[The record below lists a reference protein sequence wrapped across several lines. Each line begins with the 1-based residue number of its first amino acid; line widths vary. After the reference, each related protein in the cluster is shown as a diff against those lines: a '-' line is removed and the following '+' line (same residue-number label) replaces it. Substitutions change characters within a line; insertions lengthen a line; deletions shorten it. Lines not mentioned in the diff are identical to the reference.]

1 MDYDSTPVN
10 ATFIAGTN
18 STIANISVTTDNTA
32 EDYEAFG
39 IQLNF
44 TDPLMFK
51 HQIDLGS
58 DDICFIE
65 DNTSKKHLPY
75 LILLI

>member
-10 ATFIAGTN
+10 ATFTAGTN
-18 STIANISVTTDNTA
+18 STIANISVITDNIA
-32 EDYEAFG
+32 EDYEVFG

-44 TDPLMFK
+44 TDRLMFK

-58 DDICFIE
+58 DSICFID
-65 DNTSKKHLPY
+65 DNTSKKHLSY

>member
-10 ATFIAGTN
+10 ATFTAGTN
-18 STIANISVTTDNTA
+18 STIANISVITDNIA
-32 EDYEAFG
+32 EDYEVFG

-58 DDICFIE
+58 DNICFID
-65 DNTSKKHLPY
+65 DNTSKKHLSY
-75 LILLI
+75 LVLLI